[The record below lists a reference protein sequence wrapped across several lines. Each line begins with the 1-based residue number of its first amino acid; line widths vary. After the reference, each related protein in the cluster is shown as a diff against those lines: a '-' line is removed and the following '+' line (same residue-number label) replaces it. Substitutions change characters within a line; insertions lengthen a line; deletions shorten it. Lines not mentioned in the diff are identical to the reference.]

1 MFRVVLLLLLAVLG
15 SQSAAAFIDS
25 DRLGW
30 TEYRNERFGL
40 TMRYPSAV
48 FRSHRSSASGD
59 GDLFETQDGKARLL
73 VGSLANSDRF
83 TPRSYQAFIARESYP
98 GLKVDYAPIRETW
111 TVLSGTLG
119 ETMVYEKAMF
129 SCGGERI
136 STFAMTYPVEE
147 RSFYD
152 RVVEVVEHTFRP
164 SSEGCDQ
171 DGSPF

>member
-1 MFRVVLLLLLAVLG
+1 MFRVFLLLFLAVLG
-15 SQSAAAFIDS
+15 GQSAAALIDNG
-25 DRLGW
+25 RLGW

-48 FRSHRSSASGD
+48 FQSHRGSVSGD

-73 VGSLANSDRF
+73 VGSLVNSDRF
-83 TPRSYQAFIARESYP
+83 SPRSYQAFIARESYP

-119 ETMVYEKAMF
+119 DTMIYEKAMF

-136 STFAMTYPVEE
+136 STFAMIYPVEE
-147 RSFYD
+147 RNFYD
-152 RVVEVVEHTFRP
+152 RIVEAVEHTFRP
-164 SSEGCDQ
+164 SPNGCDH